1 MDLFGFPKVPAS
13 QPDTPNIS
21 VLEVQ
26 RAEDLVRVND
36 LLADGHMLVSYDRF
50 KTSASTQKNIIT
62 SGKPILGSRDM
73 RNGLRTAQMAKM
85 RNSENGATFK

>member
-13 QPDTPNIS
+13 QPDTPNAS

-36 LLADGHMLVSYDRF
+36 LLTEGHMLVRYDRF
-50 KTSASTQKNIIT
+50 KTSAST
-62 SGKPILGSRDM
+62 
-73 RNGLRTAQMAKM
+73 
-85 RNSENGATFK
+85 